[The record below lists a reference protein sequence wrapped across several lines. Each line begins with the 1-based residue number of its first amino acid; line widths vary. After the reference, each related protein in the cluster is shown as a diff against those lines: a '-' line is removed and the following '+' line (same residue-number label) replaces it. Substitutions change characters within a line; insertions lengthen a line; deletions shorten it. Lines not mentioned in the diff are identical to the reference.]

1 MEFITELQHNHTAT
15 TMGSNF
21 TQGTPKWCQRCGTR
35 FASGKQLHIHL
46 TECNATLC
54 DILSNGSV
62 LQDLGA
68 PFFVESNVL
77 DEQKLADS
85 TKAADQSRA
94 SPHATDGAHPGMLK
108 RAKTGK
114 HERQQDRSQP
124 EFSHAE
130 PSEVSAK
137 RAKQSFLTE
146 QRIDLNSLP
155 SAVRI
160 VLVKSHH
167 HETLG
172 RLMGVGVRVRG
183 QLLDTSK
190 TAIPISTTMSAAGA
204 VAMAH
209 AVLPVVCAQP
219 VELPVA
225 VAAPVMLPTTAEEP
239 VPMFGVGAAAVPCRG
254 S

>member
-1 MEFITELQHNHTAT
+1 M
-15 TMGSNF
+15 
-21 TQGTPKWCQRCGTR
+21 
-35 FASGKQLHIHL
+35 ASLR
-46 TECNATLC
+46 
-54 DILSNGSV
+54 DFLSNGSV

-68 PFFVESNVL
+68 PFFVKSNVL
-77 DEQKLADS
+77 NEQKLADS
-85 TKAADQSRA
+85 TKAADQLRA
-94 SPHATDGAHPGMLK
+94 SPRATDGALPGMLK

-114 HERQQDRSQP
+114 HERQQEDRSQP
-124 EFSHAE
+124 AFPHAEKPSVE

-137 RAKQSFLTE
+137 RAKQSFSTE

-183 QLLDTSK
+183 QFLDTSK
-190 TAIPISTTMSAAGA
+190 TAIPISTTMSAAAA

-209 AVLPVVCAQP
+209 AAPALGSSSAVTSATAAMQHADI
-219 VELPVA
+219 VA
-225 VAAPVMLPTTAEEP
+225 TA
-239 VPMFGVGAAAVPCRG
+239 MSTAAAALGMKHTSFSKPTAVPLHLAISAQSADG
-254 S
+254 SHRVNAACELVHEYIAEA